1 MQPRGQAE
9 KSSAARFSVA
19 FSVMPSTT
27 VDCYQLP
34 LTIVDSVWLR
44 VTVGDGFKNLA
55 WLDYISVLIDAIDSK
70 IFEPVPRSCKPSTA
84 IGVSENA
91 A

>member
-1 MQPRGQAE
+1 
-9 KSSAARFSVA
+9 
-19 FSVMPSTT
+19 
-27 VDCYQLP
+27 
-34 LTIVDSVWLR
+34 